1 MFMGFTHICG
11 NLLWRLKTGKMLF
24 STGNSATLFVSSD
37 TEVLTCQYAL
47 AILWWNWVLC
57 PSFCLLLMISV
68 SFQHKPA
75 SCEVLAHKGDRVK
88 VHYRVSNFSS
98 LSCDPRTIEF
108 SRTFFEVKSFWKGQ
122 CLKSLLKSHVN
133 LKCNNPFENLVF
145 HEIEKTKVIVGIW
158 CIIFTHLNKI
168 NPIWIN
174 YWTMQSTNYNCYT
187 IVISLCCGYMLN
199 MPVIPYSGFNE
210 MDSFIIWLI
219 SYPVLRNLCYFLEIT
234 LLSYV
239 FSS

>member
-98 LSCDPRTIEF
+98 LSCGPRTIQF

-122 CLKSLLKSHVN
+122 CLESLLKWHIN
-133 LKCNNPFENLVF
+133 LKCNNPLENLVF
-145 HEIEKTKVIVGIW
+145 HEIEQTEVIVWYLMHNIHSP
-158 CIIFTHLNKI
+158 FVNKI

-174 YWTMQSTNYNCYT
+174 YIFISIEQCKVLIITVMQ
-187 IVISLCCGYMLN
+187 L
-199 MPVIPYSGFNE
+199 
-210 MDSFIIWLI
+210 
-219 SYPVLRNLCYFLEIT
+219 
-234 LLSYV
+234 
-239 FSS
+239 